1 MKRILSILLAAMM
14 VVSLA
19 VMLVPV
25 SAADAAEVPN
35 DYSFKFEDVDARNQ
49 TADQVIDLGAIEE
62 VEGDI
67 VIDGV
72 IDEVYSDAYTLKK
85 TVGTASSDGPATIKV
100 HFAIKDGALY
110 VALDTGLELRSKL
123 RLMLGLWN
131 DENSGSGYSRI
142 WFDQS
147 VAGVVSEKQTNE
159 IRKDVKLNNSTGGSQ
174 YGWADDYLID
184 HDGDGNRD
192 NNIVWK
198 DGVYEMAF
206 EIGAFYKTYASHV
219 PDFSWDN
226 PCMHL
231 SVYLLKDTSS
241 NVTTSHALYAV
252 SPQECKDRG
261 ENGKLKIGSAEVGDF
276 MGYTIILPEFA
287 LEYAKENSRGTVGE
301 LGTDWRNAI
310 EGQLAVVEDYADRAP
325 VVDGIVDAN
334 EYTTAHDVTEAIK
347 ANYAV
352 NGGYFYASF
361 TYAEE
366 TFSDLLFEP
375 FLAVNAS
382 GNFTLS
388 KTSATLKT
396 DGSFVA
402 NDGAAVRAGELNVF
416 VDKFFGSSNAKVT
429 CAVVAAGASHN
440 EGVTT
445 YEVKVDLVK
454 LIEVFKDL
462 GWDAAEGNCI
472 KFNLAPGADAANAVS
487 YTLTSAQSN
496 GVAYHAGSRTGK
508 TQQTLSY
515 VLPTVALPDDCTFD
529 LTPVY
534 HEHTSDTK
542 VVVKE
547 ATHLED
553 GLVTFTCDECGEA
566 IELVLPRLLAH
577 EFAAAEKYSADFH
590 KVVCP
595 CGQVEYVAHNWDA
608 GKVVIAATETETGK
622 MLYTCADCGETYEE
636 IIPVIVPEAT
646 QPPVTEPVTPP
657 VTEPVTPPT
666 TEAPTTEAPTTEAPT
681 TAAPTTATPTTATP
695 TTAAEEKGCNN
706 TIALSAL
713 AIVPMLGAA
722 VVFGKKRED

>member
-49 TADQVIDLGAIEE
+49 TADQVFDLAAKGEI
-62 VEGDI
+62 EGDI

-72 IDEVYSDAYTLKK
+72 VDTLYGDAYTLKK
-85 TVGTASSDGPATIKV
+85 TVGTAASNGPATMKAYLAVKAGTLYI
-100 HFAIKDGALY
+100 AI
-110 VALDTGLELRSKL
+110 DTGLDAKCQIRV
-123 RLMLGLWN
+123 MPGLWA
-131 DENSGSGYSRI
+131 DETSGSGYSRAQFTQKPDGSI
-142 WFDQS
+142 
-147 VAGVVSEKQTNE
+147 AEKDSLTA
-159 IRKDVKLNNSTGGSQ
+159 VKNVHINNASSKSQ
-174 YGWADDYLID
+174 YCWVDDFLVD
-184 HDGDGNRD
+184 FDGDGNR
-192 NNIVWK
+192 NNNVVWNE
-198 DGVYEMAF
+198 GVYEMAID
-206 EIGAFYKTYASHV
+206 IGGIYNIFASLM

-226 PCMHL
+226 PCMAL
-231 SVYLLKDTSS
+231 SVYLLKTAGTPVD
-241 NVTTSHALYAV
+241 NSHALYGV
-252 SPQECKDRG
+252 SPQECKDKG
-261 ENGKLKIGSAEVGDF
+261 ENNKLKIGNTEVGDF
-276 MGYTIILPEFA
+276 IGYTIILPETS
-287 LEYAKENSRGTVGE
+287 LEYVKENYRGTVGE

-402 NDGAAVRAGELNVF
+402 NDGAGVRAGVIETF

-508 TQQTLSY
+508 TQQTLLY

-566 IELVLPRLLAH
+566 IEQVLPRLLAH
-577 EFAAAEKYSADFH
+577 EFAPAEKYSADFH

-595 CGQVEYVAHNWDA
+595 CGQVEYVVHNWDA

-681 TAAPTTATPTTATP
+681 TEAPTTAAPTTVTP